1 MPAMK
6 NRAIRRPVPAV
17 AAVIVEDGRLLLIR
31 RGAEPSRGKWSLPG
45 GSVEWGETL
54 TDAVRREVCEETGL
68 EIEVGKVAGVFD
80 IITDDAEYHYVVV
93 DYLARSVGGELR
105 PGDDASDARWVSAEE
120 LDSLDLTD
128 RLRER
133 LGEMGFARR

>member
-1 MPAMK
+1 MK
-6 NRAIRRPVPAV
+6 NQAIRRPVPAV
-17 AAVIVEDGRLLLIR
+17 AAVIAQDGRLLLIR

-54 TDAVRREVCEETGL
+54 TDAVRREVREETGL

-80 IITDDAEYHYVVV
+80 IITDDEEYHYVIV
-93 DYLARSVGGELR
+93 DYFARPVGGELR
-105 PGDDASDARWVSAEE
+105 PGDDASDARWASAEE

-133 LGEMGFARR
+133 LDEMGFASR

>member
-6 NRAIRRPVPAV
+6 NQAIRRPVPAV

-54 TDAVRREVCEETGL
+54 TDAVRREVREETGL

-80 IITDDAEYHYVVV
+80 IITDDEEYHYVIV
-93 DYLARSVGGELR
+93 DYFARPVGGELR

-128 RLRER
+128 RLRDR